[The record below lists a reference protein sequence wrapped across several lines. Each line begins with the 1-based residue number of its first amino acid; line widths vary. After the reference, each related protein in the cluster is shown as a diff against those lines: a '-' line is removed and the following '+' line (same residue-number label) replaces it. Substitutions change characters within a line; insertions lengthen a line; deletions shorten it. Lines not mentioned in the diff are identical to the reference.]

1 MKKLFS
7 ISLIAVALLSSSFIL
22 PKNEELKWMDFNTGY
37 ELAKKKNKIMLVD
50 VYTDWCG
57 WCKVMDR
64 ETYAKPEVIKMI
76 NADFVAIKFN
86 PEKKDVVYTFEGK
99 QYTGDQLAG
108 VISNNQLTGYPTTIF
123 MYPKGKKMNV
133 VGGYQ
138 NETNFKNLLT
148 GIKSEFKIGAKK

>member
-1 MKKLFS
+1 MKKFFS
-7 ISLIAVALLSSSFIL
+7 ITLFAIALLSSSFISQ
-22 PKNEELKWMDFNTGY
+22 KNEELKWMNFNEGY

-138 NETNFKNLLT
+138 NENNFKSLLT
-148 GIKSEFKIGAKK
+148 GIKSEFKTGVKK

>member
-1 MKKLFS
+1 
-7 ISLIAVALLSSSFIL
+7 
-22 PKNEELKWMDFNTGY
+22 MDFNEGY

-138 NETNFKNLLT
+138 NENNFKSLLT
-148 GIKSEFKIGAKK
+148 GIKSEFKTGVKK

>member
-1 MKKLFS
+1 MKKFFS
-7 ISLIAVALLSSSFIL
+7 ITLFAIALLSSSFIS
-22 PKNEELKWMDFNTGY
+22 PKNEELKWMDFNEGY

-138 NETNFKNLLT
+138 NENNFKSLLT
-148 GIKSEFKIGAKK
+148 GIKSEFKTGVKK

>member
-1 MKKLFS
+1 MKKFFS
-7 ISLIAVALLSSSFIL
+7 ITLFAIALLSSSFIS
-22 PKNEELKWMDFNTGY
+22 PNNEELKWMDFNEGY

-138 NETNFKNLLT
+138 NENNFKSLLT
-148 GIKSEFKIGAKK
+148 GIKSEFKTGVKK

>member
-1 MKKLFS
+1 
-7 ISLIAVALLSSSFIL
+7 
-22 PKNEELKWMDFNTGY
+22 MDFNAGY

-86 PEKKDVVYTFEGK
+86 PEKRDVVYTFEGK
-99 QYTGDQLAG
+99 QYSGEQLAA

-123 MYPKGKKMNV
+123 MYPKGRKMNV

-138 NETNFKNLLT
+138 NENNFKNVLT
-148 GIKSEFKIGAKK
+148 NIKSEFKAGAKK